1 MKFNCDTLTFSEA
14 VANVMKAVSTRS
26 TLPILEGICL
36 TAVDNKIILT
46 GYDLEMGITTEIEA
60 NVSEAGSIVLT
71 ASYLYNIVRKMPGDR
86 IVVCTDEKQKTTIES
101 GVTTF
106 NILGMPTD
114 DYPKMPELSEE
125 EQFELP
131 QKTLKNMIDM
141 TLFAVAAP
149 DTSRPVQTGA
159 YFDITD
165 GTFCLVAVDGFRLA
179 LRQEKLEN
187 PSLNCHFVVPGKTLA
202 EVSRLIDG
210 AKEDAD
216 EPKKIGI
223 CFSDK
228 HAMFMIDGYTIITRL
243 LEGEFLNYRRSI
255 PEKSDLH
262 AVVNVRDFIDSIE
275 RTSLL
280 ITERLKSPLRCLF
293 QENVIALSCVTT
305 VGRSY
310 DEVFCK
316 IEGDEVV
323 DIGFNNRYLLDALKA
338 CGRQEVR
345 LELSAPPSPMK
356 ILPLEGDHFLYL
368 VLPTRL
374 KNDLG

>member
-1 MKFNCDTLTFSEA
+1 MKFNCDTLTFGEA
-14 VANVMKAVSTRS
+14 VANVQKAVSSRS

-36 TAVDNKIILT
+36 TATKNKLILT

-60 NVSEAGSIVLT
+60 NVSETGSIVLT
-71 ASYLYNIVRKMPGDR
+71 ASYLYNIIRKMPGDR
-86 IVVCTDEKQKTTIES
+86 ILFCSDEKQKTTIES

-106 NILGMPTD
+106 NILGMPAEE
-114 DYPKMPELSEE
+114 YPEMPEISAE
-125 EQFELP
+125 EQFDLP

-149 DTSRPVQTGA
+149 DTSRPVQTGS

-165 GTFCLVAVDGFRLA
+165 GTFCLVSVDGFRLA

-187 PSLNCHFVVPGKTLA
+187 TNLNCHFVVPGKTLA
-202 EVSRLIDG
+202 EVSRLIDSG
-210 AKEDAD
+210 KDSSEEEAKVA
-216 EPKKIGI
+216 IR
-223 CFSDK
+223 FSEK
-228 HAMFMIDGYTIITRL
+228 HAIFIIDGYTIVTRL

-255 PEKSDLH
+255 PENSDVH
-262 AVVNVRDFIDSIE
+262 GVVTVRDFIDSIE

-293 QENVIALSCVTT
+293 QENVIAISCITA

-310 DEVFCK
+310 DEVSCE
-316 IEGDEVV
+316 ITGETV

-338 CGRQEVR
+338 CGCQQVR

-356 ILPLEGDHFLYL
+356 ILPMEGDHFLYL